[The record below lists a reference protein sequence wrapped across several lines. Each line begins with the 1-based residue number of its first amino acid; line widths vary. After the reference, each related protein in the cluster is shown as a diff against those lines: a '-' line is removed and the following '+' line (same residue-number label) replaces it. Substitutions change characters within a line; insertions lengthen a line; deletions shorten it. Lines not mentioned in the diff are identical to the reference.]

1 MLRRK
6 KLKHYGYVAAKL
18 KYKMEEE
25 SFSSQF
31 IYISLEVH
39 LSFHILFL
47 LKLNKIKHQN
57 QLHLN

>member
-1 MLRRK
+1 M
-6 KLKHYGYVAAKL
+6 VIL

-47 LKLNKIKHQN
+47 LKLNKIKHPN